1 MASTIF
7 ARGRMAA
14 GVATALAIGSALRY
28 PGGTFRDHATSG
40 YSITHNFLSDLG
52 MTVAHDGEPNR
63 LGAMLFVLSLIVL
76 LVGLGGCLLGFVRMH
91 SDAPASRPWT
101 WAAAGV
107 GALVTAAFVG
117 VALTPENG
125 PLALHIAF
133 TRFGFRAF
141 PFVALLMAVATRRDP
156 RAPRQVAAV
165 WMLFTVALVAY
176 VGVLDFGPRVSA
188 PGGLVTQVVAQKLVV
203 VIAVLTIVY
212 QSYQADASRAPAAMP
227 VEVATR

>member
-1 MASTIF
+1 
-7 ARGRMAA
+7 MAA
-14 GVATALAIGSALRY
+14 GVATLLAIASGLRY

-40 YSITHNFLSDLG
+40 YSLTHNFLSDLG

-63 LGAMLFVLSLIVL
+63 IGALLFVLSLTI
-76 LVGLGGCLLGFVRMH
+76 LVVGMGACLFGFVRIH
-91 SDAPASRPWT
+91 SKVPASRPWT
-101 WAAAGV
+101 FAAAVV
-107 GALVTAAFVG
+107 GALVSASFVG

-133 TRFGFRAF
+133 TRFAFRAF
-141 PFVALLMAVATRRDP
+141 PLVALLMAVATWRD
-156 RAPRQVAAV
+156 RNVPRQVSTV
-165 WMLFTVALVAY
+165 WAFFTIALAAY

-188 PGGLVTQVVAQKLVV
+188 PGGLVTQVVAQKLVAIV
-203 VIAVLTIVY
+203 AVLTIVY